1 MKSSWRLKVYLSFFL
16 VLLSVYLLI
25 PSIYNFRALREDA
38 EAKGDQPPWYVK
50 FFPDKQINLGL
61 DLRGGIY
68 LELEVVLTDALE
80 QRAEITAGELERY
93 LRDEKIPY
101 TRVQVLP
108 DTTTIAVMLNNQ
120 ADVLKVKNYVRK
132 VYGNNLQERKP
143 APVLSFQ
150 FKDSASEAREGL
162 FAKVNDWAK
171 DQSGIADVLLQP
183 NSLEVVLK
191 KPGQSVTLREAIG
204 SQFGESLSYQELP
217 NAFYLDQSENY
228 QDRLKDETVKQAV
241 VTIRNRIDRHGVAE
255 PAIQRMGENRVVVEM
270 PGVRDPERAIA
281 LVKRAGKLEFK
292 LVDESLKDAEVA
304 KLVSEARNELNLPD
318 DDFTLDAVDKINEA
332 LKGKIPAESEIA
344 YETQIDPV
352 TKKIVGGTPFLLK
365 RKVEVSGE
373 MLRNAQVSVR
383 NNEPYVS
390 LSFNPTGTRIFGEV
404 TAANV
409 NKRLAILLDG
419 TVNKAPVIRSA
430 IPSGEAQITL
440 GFGDYQAL
448 VREAEDLVVVLRE
461 GALPATLKE
470 ATKTII
476 GPSLGKSSITRGF
489 QATLMG
495 GLVVMIFMALWYKG
509 AGILAD
515 FALVL
520 NVLFIFG
527 ILTMFGATL
536 TLPGVA
542 GIVLTIGM
550 AVDAN
555 VIILERIKEELAL
568 GKGVKAAVESGY
580 SNATSAIVDANITTF
595 LAGVVLYQFG
605 TGPVRGFAVTLMIG
619 IATTLYTALLV
630 TRLFYQ
636 YRLSKPH
643 ITKIS
648 L

>member
-1 MKSSWRLKVYLSFFL
+1 MKSNWRLKAYLSLFL

-25 PSIYNFRALREDA
+25 PSIYDFRALREDA

-50 FFPDKQINLGL
+50 LFPDKQINLGL

-80 QRAEITAGELERY
+80 QRAEITGGEIERY
-93 LRDEKIPY
+93 LKDEKIPY

-108 DTTTIAVMLNNQ
+108 DTTTIAVLLKNQ
-120 ADVLKVKNYVRK
+120 GDVLKVKNYIRNF
-132 VYGNNLQERKP
+132 YGNNLQEDKP

-150 FKDSASEAREGL
+150 FKDTPSELREGV
-162 FAKVNDWAK
+162 FSQVNEWAK
-171 DQSGIADVLLQP
+171 NQDAVADVLLQP
-183 NSLEVVLK
+183 NSLEVVLSK
-191 KPGQSVTLREAIG
+191 TDEAGSIRDAIG
-204 SQFGESLSYQELP
+204 SQFGASLSYQDLP

-228 QDRLKDETVKQAV
+228 RDRLKDETVRQAV

-255 PAIQRMGENRVVVEM
+255 PAIQRLGENRVVVEM

-292 LVDESLKDAEVA
+292 LVDESLKDPEVA
-304 KLVSEARNELNLPD
+304 KLVGDARKELNIPD
-318 DDFTLDAVDKINEA
+318 EDFTLEAVDKINEA

-344 YETQIDPV
+344 YEIQIDPV

-373 MLRNAQVSVR
+373 MLRNAQVSVQ

-476 GPSLGKSSITRGF
+476 GPSLGKTSIQRGF
-489 QATLMG
+489 QATLLG

-509 AGILAD
+509 AGVLAD

-520 NVLFIFG
+520 NILFIFG
-527 ILTMFGATL
+527 VLTMFGATL

-568 GKGVKAAVESGY
+568 GKGVKAAVDSGY
-580 SNATSAIVDANITTF
+580 GNATSAIVDANITTF
-595 LAGVVLYQFG
+595 LAGIVLYQFG

-619 IATTLYTALLV
+619 IATTLFTALV
-630 TRLFYQ
+630 ITRLFYD
-636 YRLSKPH
+636 YRLSKANV
-643 ITKIS
+643 TKIS